1 MSSKGIA
8 VISGAGPS
16 GLAAAIKLHQLGWSE
31 IHLIEQR
38 DSLGSFDRGKA
49 FNYQLDGRGQKMLA
63 DIGIDETTVQAY
75 GVANLK
81 SVFTTYDPTGNPRTL
96 TIPFVLEDKQTA
108 YWMTR
113 QALLEMLHARLEE
126 INTDG
131 RIKLKFGCQVGAVAE
146 VDGRVVV
153 QISEQDDRQTDIPA
167 ALIIGCDG
175 LNSNVRKSLATAPKL
190 NAKDYT
196 MMAKPSPSSRLLY
209 KVICLPATIAING
222 DSVEVTDN
230 LKSYIF
236 SSTYKN
242 FDEKLALF
250 SLPVARKNEQRTA
263 NIILPE
269 THKLW
274 RIADPEELRAYLEEG
289 FPQLDIDEVF
299 PPDEIEDFLA
309 RRPGKFPEPQYSPK
323 VYARFETKQN
333 AVDCVLIGDAAHSFP
348 PDLGLG
354 VNSAL
359 EDVYVFGKCME
370 TDPQDFSRAAASFET
385 KRLPETRALVRLV
398 RKVFPYQYNHV
409 PWRFALSLSKIIAQM
424 QLHRWSGK
432 LIDEPTFRLCQDE
445 RISYTE
451 LERRMIRSD
460 IYFYGILASIVGLIS
475 YIGYTML
482 IR

>member
-1 MSSKGIA
+1 MSSKSIA

-31 IHLIEQR
+31 INLIEQR
-38 DSLGSFDRGKA
+38 ESLETFDRGKA

-63 DIGIDETTVQAY
+63 DIGIDETTVQTY

-108 YWMTR
+108 YWITR
-113 QALLEMLHARLEE
+113 TALLEMLYSRLEE

-131 RIKLKFGCQVGAVAE
+131 RITLKFGHQFDSIAE
-146 VDGRVVV
+146 VDGGRVARVKDHMG
-153 QISEQDDRQTDIPA
+153 QETDIPA
-167 ALIIGCDG
+167 TLIIGCDG
-175 LNSNVRKSLATAPKL
+175 LNSKVRQSLATEPTL
-190 NAKDYT
+190 NADDYT
-196 MMAKPSPSSRLLY
+196 MVAKASPSSRLLY

-236 SSTYKN
+236 SSTYKD

-263 NIILPE
+263 NIILPQ

-274 RIADPEELRAYLEEG
+274 RIEDPEELRAYLEEG

-299 PPDEIEDFLA
+299 PPHEIEDFLA

-323 VYARFETKQN
+323 VYAKLGPEQN
-333 AVDCVLIGDAAHSFP
+333 GVACVLIGDAAHSFP

-359 EDVYVFGKCME
+359 EDAFLFGKFLE
-370 TDPQDFSRAAASFET
+370 TQPQDLAHAALSYET
-385 KRLPETRALVRLV
+385 QRMPESRALVRLV

-424 QLHRWSGK
+424 KLHRWTGK

-460 IYFYGILASIVGLIS
+460 IYFYGILASIAGLI
-475 YIGYTML
+475 GFTAYTVFF
-482 IR
+482 

>member
-1 MSSKGIA
+1 MSSKSNA

-31 IHLIEQR
+31 INLIEQR
-38 DSLGSFDRGKA
+38 ESLGNFDRGKA

-63 DIGIDETTVQAY
+63 DIGIDEAIVQSY

-108 YWMTR
+108 YWITR
-113 QALLEMLHARLEE
+113 NALLDMLYSRLKEVN
-126 INTDG
+126 IDG
-131 RIKLKFGCQVGAVAE
+131 RIKLRFGHQFESIAEVAGSRVARVKDQVGQE
-146 VDGRVVV
+146 
-153 QISEQDDRQTDIPA
+153 IDIPA
-167 ALIIGCDG
+167 TLIVGCDG
-175 LNSNVRKSLATAPKL
+175 LNSIVRQSLATEPSL
-190 NAKDYT
+190 NADDYT
-196 MMAKPSPSSRLLY
+196 MVAKASPSSSLLY
-209 KVICLPATIAING
+209 KVICLPAAIAING

-236 SSTYKN
+236 SSTYKA

-263 NIILPE
+263 NIILPQ

-274 RIADPEELRAYLEEG
+274 RIEDPEELRAYLEEG

-299 PPDEIEDFLA
+299 PPDEIKDFLA

-323 VYARFETKQN
+323 IYAQLGAEQN
-333 AVDCVLIGDAAHSFP
+333 EVACVLIGDAAHSFP

-359 EDVYVFGKCME
+359 EDVFLFGKSME
-370 TDPQDFSRAAASFET
+370 TQPQSLAHAALSYET
-385 KRLPETRALVRLV
+385 KRLPESRALVRLV

-424 QLHRWSGK
+424 KLHHWTGK
-432 LIDEPTFRLCQDE
+432 LIDEPIFRLCQDE

-451 LERRMIRSD
+451 LERRMIRAD
-460 IYFYGILASIVGLIS
+460 IYFYGILASIAGVFGFTA
-475 YIGYTML
+475 YTVL
-482 IR
+482 F

>member
-1 MSSKGIA
+1 MSSKSIA

-31 IHLIEQR
+31 INLIEQR
-38 DSLGSFDRGKA
+38 ESLETFDRGKA

-63 DIGIDETTVQAY
+63 DIGIDEATVQTY

-108 YWMTR
+108 YWITR
-113 QALLEMLHARLEE
+113 NALLEMLYSRLEE
-126 INTDG
+126 VNTDG
-131 RIKLKFGCQVGAVAE
+131 RIKLRFGHQFESIEDVGAV
-146 VDGRVVV
+146 RVARLKDHVG
-153 QISEQDDRQTDIPA
+153 QETNIPA
-167 ALIIGCDG
+167 KLIIGCDG
-175 LNSNVRKSLATAPKL
+175 LNSNVRKSLATEPTL
-190 NAKDYT
+190 NADDYT
-196 MMAKPSPSSRLLY
+196 MVAKASPSSRLLY

-222 DSVEVTDN
+222 DGVEVTNN
-230 LKSYIF
+230 LESYIF
-236 SSTYKN
+236 TSTYKE

-250 SLPVARKNEQRTA
+250 SLPVARENEQRTA
-263 NIILPE
+263 NIILPQ

-274 RIADPEELRAYLEEG
+274 CIDDPEELRAYLEEA

-299 PPDEIEDFLA
+299 PPHEIEDFLA

-323 VYARFETKQN
+323 VYAKLGAEQN
-333 AVDCVLIGDAAHSFP
+333 EVACVLIGDAAHSFP

-359 EDVYVFGKCME
+359 EDVFLFGKCME
-370 TDPQDFSRAAASFET
+370 TQPENLACAAVSYET
-385 KRLPETRALVRLV
+385 KRLPESRALVRLV

-424 QLHRWSGK
+424 RLHRWSGK

-460 IYFYGILASIVGLIS
+460 IYFYGILASIAGLIGFMA
-475 YIGYTML
+475 YAML
-482 IR
+482 FR